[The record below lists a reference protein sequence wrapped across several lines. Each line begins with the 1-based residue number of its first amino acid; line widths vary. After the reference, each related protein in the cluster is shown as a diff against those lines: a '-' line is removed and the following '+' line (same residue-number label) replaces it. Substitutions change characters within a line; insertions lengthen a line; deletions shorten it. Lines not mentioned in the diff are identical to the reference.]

1 MRKVRFYVSPQ
12 NIKDNLVVID
22 GQEFKHLHKVLRLNV
37 GSEINI
43 ISSDGYVRECKITK
57 INRDSAF
64 AYILKQ
70 TKPQQTGANITVF
83 LALIKADPLSNAV
96 QKCTELGVKTFV
108 PYKSEFSVIEDR
120 GQIKQRL
127 LRIGESACKQSG
139 RLTNIEVLDS
149 LNFDEVCKELEGFDA
164 VIVAYEKEQKNAK
177 EIISKLKPTQK
188 IALVFGSE
196 GGFSDKEIKKL
207 LQLKNARFIS
217 LGNLILRADTA
228 VLALVS
234 AIKYEL
240 GDFTN
245 ENSNVN
251 IGV

>member
-12 NIKDNLVVID
+12 NVKNNVVLID
-22 GQEFKHLHKVLRLNV
+22 GQEFKHLYKVLRLNV
-37 GSEINI
+37 GNEITV
-43 ISSDGYVRECKITK
+43 ISSDGFVRECEIIK
-57 INRDSAF
+57 INKDCALAKVF
-64 AYILKQ
+64 KQ
-70 TKPQQTGANITVF
+70 TKAQQEGLDLTVF

-96 QKCTELGVKTFV
+96 QKCTELGVKAFV
-108 PYKSEFSVIEDR
+108 PYKSEFSVIEDH

-139 RLTNIEVLDS
+139 RLTNIEVFDS
-149 LNFDEVCKELEGFDA
+149 LNFDDVCKELENFDA
-164 VIVAYEKEQKNAK
+164 VIVAYEKEQKSAK
-177 EIISKLKPTQK
+177 EIVSKLKPTQK
-188 IALVFGSE
+188 IALIFGSE
-196 GGFSDKEIKKL
+196 GGFSENEINKL
-207 LQLKNARFIS
+207 MQLKNAKFVS